1 MPQDVEARVRQRL
14 ASAMGRRPTRSPRG
28 SGLRTSVIKWLI
40 LAVLVLT
47 ATWVVRRNVLPVV
60 RAAWERAHC
69 FVDPPKGKR

>member
-1 MPQDVEARVRQRL
+1 MPQDVEARILQRL
-14 ASAMGRRPTRSPRG
+14 ASATGRRPSRSPRG
-28 SGLRTSVIKWLI
+28 IGRRASVLKWLI

-47 ATWVVRRNVLPVV
+47 ATWVVRRNVLPVL